1 MFRSMPRLTRRARIL
16 GGVTTAV
23 AVGAVGIGVAW
34 GSAANAVTISID
46 GTETEVSTRVGTVG
60 ELLQEQGLEIEA
72 QDAVAPAPETELS
85 DGLFIV
91 FRNGKLINWVVDGAE
106 RPLWTTADTV
116 GEAVIALGDR
126 ARSAWLSVDR
136 SKRIPVDG
144 LAVNVRLPKSA
155 SVTVDGATETT
166 ETTAVTVAD
175 LLTEIGVTLGASD
188 LVKPAAETAVT
199 EGLSVQ
205 VYRVELSDFTKRVGV
220 PFPTE
225 KRNDSSM
232 YVGTTKVVQAGKNGV
247 AVQTFKRTTRD
258 GKVVTEKLVSTEVT
272 TQPTP
277 KIVAV
282 GTKKKPVSTKS
293 YNVSAD
299 GLNWAA
305 LARCESGGNPRAVNP
320 AGYYGLYQ
328 FSLST
333 WRGVGGSGNPAD
345 ASSSEQT
352 YRAQL
357 LYKRSGAGQW
367 PHCGKY
373 LFT

>member
-1 MFRSMPRLTRRARIL
+1 M
-16 GGVTTAV
+16 
-23 AVGAVGIGVAW
+23 
-34 GSAANAVTISID
+34 
-46 GTETEVSTRVGTVG
+46 
-60 ELLQEQGLEIEA
+60 
-72 QDAVAPAPETELS
+72 
-85 DGLFIV
+85 
-91 FRNGKLINWVVDGAE
+91 
-106 RPLWTTADTV
+106 
-116 GEAVIALGDR
+116 
-126 ARSAWLSVDR
+126 
-136 SKRIPVDG
+136 
-144 LAVNVRLPKSA
+144 NVRLPKSA
-155 SVTVDGATETT
+155 SVTADGSTKTAA
-166 ETTAVTVAD
+166 TTAVTVAD
-175 LLTEIGVTLGASD
+175 LLDELGISVGAAD
-188 LVKPAAETAVT
+188 LVKPTAETAVT
-199 EGLSVQ
+199 EGLSVR
-205 VYRVELSDFTKRVGV
+205 VYRISSSEFTKRVGV
-220 PFPTE
+220 PFPTQ
-225 KRNDSSM
+225 KRNDASM
-232 YVGTTKVVQAGKNGV
+232 YVGTTKVIQDGKNGV

-258 GKVVTEKLVSTEVT
+258 GAVVTEKLVSTELT